1 MGAWGTGPF
10 ENDDALDLIGEINES
25 EPDDVVELLS
35 DILTVP
41 EPDDDLDE
49 VEGTEAYAAAAL
61 LAAKLERLEVSS
73 PDILDAVSKIPT
85 DVVGAL
91 LPDART
97 MLTRILGEN
106 SEFAE
111 LWIESGRLE
120 KIRGEI
126 GKIQRAL
133 R

>member
-10 ENDDALDLIGEINES
+10 ENDDALDLVGEINDS
-25 EPDDVVELLS
+25 EPDAVAELLS
-35 DILTVP
+35 DILDVP
-41 EPDDDLDE
+41 DPDEEMDE
-49 VEGTEAYAAAAL
+49 VDGTEAYAVAAL
-61 LAAKLERLEVSS
+61 LAAKLERLEVTS
-73 PDILDAVSKIPT
+73 PDVLDAVSKIPT
-85 DVVGAL
+85 EVVGAL
-91 LPDART
+91 LPNART

-111 LWIESGRLE
+111 MWIESGRLE

>member
-10 ENDDALDLIGEINES
+10 ENDDALDLVGEINDS
-25 EPDDVVELLS
+25 EPDAVAELLT
-35 DILTVP
+35 DILSVP
-41 EPDDDLDE
+41 EPDEDIDE
-49 VEGTEAYAAAAL
+49 VDGTEAYAAAAL
-61 LAAKLERLEVSS
+61 LAAKLDRIEVSS
-73 PDILDAVSKIPT
+73 PDIVDAVSKIPT
-85 DVVGAL
+85 EVVGAL
-91 LPDART
+91 LPNARM
-97 MLTRILGEN
+97 MLTRILGAN

-120 KIRGEI
+120 KIRGEL

>member
-10 ENDDALDLIGEINES
+10 ENDDALDLIGEINDS
-25 EPDDVVELLS
+25 DPDAVAELLS
-35 DILTVP
+35 EILSVP
-41 EPDDDLDE
+41 DPKDDLDE
-49 VEGTEAYAAAAL
+49 VDGTEAYAAAAL
-61 LAAKLERLEVSS
+61 LAAKLERLEISS
-73 PDILDAVSKIPT
+73 PDVLDAVSKIPT

-91 LPDART
+91 LPGART

>member
-10 ENDDALDLIGEINES
+10 DNDDALDLVGEINDS
-25 EPDDVVELLS
+25 DPDAVVELLT

-41 EPDDDLDE
+41 DPDDDLDE
-49 VEGTEAYAAAAL
+49 VDGTEAYAAAAL

-73 PDILDAVSKIPT
+73 PDVLDAVSKIPT
-85 DVVGAL
+85 DIVGAL

>member
-1 MGAWGTGPF
+1 MSAWGTGPF
-10 ENDDALDLIGEINES
+10 ENDDALDLVGEINDS
-25 EPDDVVELLS
+25 EPDAVPELLS
-35 DILTVP
+35 EILSVP
-41 EPDDDLDE
+41 EAGEEMDE

-61 LAAKLERLEVSS
+61 LAAKLGRLEATS
-73 PDILDAVSKIPT
+73 PDVLDALEKIPT
-85 DVVGAL
+85 DIVGVL
-91 LPDART
+91 LPDARA
-97 MLTRILGEN
+97 MLTRILGDG

>member
-1 MGAWGTGPF
+1 MSAWGTGPF
-10 ENDDALDLIGEINES
+10 DNDDALDLIGEINDS
-25 EPDDVVELLS
+25 EPDAVAELLS
-35 DILTVP
+35 EVLSVP
-41 EPDDDLDE
+41 DAGDEMDE

-61 LAAKLERLEVSS
+61 LAAKLGRLEATS
-73 PDILDAVSKIPT
+73 PDVLDALEKIPT
-85 DVVGAL
+85 HSVGVL
-91 LPDART
+91 LPNART
-97 MLTRILGEN
+97 MLTRILGDG

>member
-1 MGAWGTGPF
+1 MSAWGTGPF
-10 ENDDALDLIGEINES
+10 ENDDALDLVSEINDS
-25 EPDDVVELLS
+25 QPDEIADLLT
-35 DILTVP
+35 DILSLTDQD
-41 EPDDDLDE
+41 EDIDE
-49 VEGTEAYAAAAL
+49 VEGYEAFAACAL
-61 LAAKLERLEVSS
+61 LGIKLERLEADQ
-73 PDILDAVSKIPT
+73 PDVLDAVAKIPT
-85 DVVGAL
+85 EIVGAL
-91 LPDART
+91 LPNART
-97 MLTRILGEN
+97 MLTRILDDN

>member
-1 MGAWGTGPF
+1 MSAWGMGPF
-10 ENDDALDLIGEINES
+10 ENDDALDLVGEINDSTPDEIADLLTDVLSVPDQDES
-25 EPDDVVELLS
+25 
-35 DILTVP
+35 
-41 EPDDDLDE
+41 LDE
-49 VEGTEAYAAAAL
+49 VDGYEAFAACAL
-61 LAAKLERLEVSS
+61 LGVKLGRLESDQ
-73 PDILDAVSKIPT
+73 PDVLDAVAKIPT
-85 DVVGAL
+85 ESVGAL
-91 LPDART
+91 LPDARQ

>member
-1 MGAWGTGPF
+1 M
-10 ENDDALDLIGEINES
+10 
-25 EPDDVVELLS
+25 LS
-35 DILTVP
+35 DILSVP
-41 EPDDDLDE
+41 DADDDLDE
-49 VEGTEAYAAAAL
+49 LDGTEAYAAAAL
-61 LAAKLERLEVSS
+61 LAAKLDRLEVSS

-85 DVVGAL
+85 DAVGAL
-91 LPDART
+91 LPDARA

>member
-10 ENDDALDLIGEINES
+10 ENDDALDLVGEINDS
-25 EPDDVVELLS
+25 EPDAVGELLT
-35 DILTVP
+35 DILDVP
-41 EPDDDLDE
+41 DPDEEMDE
-49 VEGTEAYAAAAL
+49 VDGTEAYAVAAL
-61 LAAKLERLEVSS
+61 LAAKLERLEVTS
-73 PDILDAVSKIPT
+73 PDVLDAVSKIPT
-85 DVVGAL
+85 EVVGAL
-91 LPDART
+91 LPNART

>member
-10 ENDDALDLIGEINES
+10 ENDDAMDLVGEINDS
-25 EPDDVVELLS
+25 EPDAVAELLT

-41 EPDDDLDE
+41 DPDEDLDE
-49 VEGTEAYAAAAL
+49 IDGTEAYAVAAL

-73 PDILDAVSKIPT
+73 PDVIDAVSKIPT
-85 DVVGAL
+85 EVVGAL
-91 LPDART
+91 LPNART
-97 MLTRILGEN
+97 MMTRILGDN

>member
-1 MGAWGTGPF
+1 MSAWGTGPF
-10 ENDDALDLIGEINES
+10 DNDDALDLIGEINDS
-25 EPDDVVELLS
+25 EPDAVAELLS
-35 DILTVP
+35 DILSVP
-41 EPDDDLDE
+41 DAGEEMDE

-61 LAAKLERLEVSS
+61 LAAKLGRLEVSS
-73 PDILDAVSKIPT
+73 PDILDALEKIPT
-85 DVVGAL
+85 DSVGVL
-91 LPDART
+91 LPDARA
-97 MLTRILGEN
+97 MLTRILGDG

-126 GKIQRAL
+126 GKIKQAL

>member
-10 ENDDALDLIGEINES
+10 ENDDALDLVGEINDA
-25 EPDDVVELLS
+25 EPDAVAELLS
-35 DILTVP
+35 DILSVP
-41 EPDDDLDE
+41 DADDDLDE
-49 VEGTEAYAAAAL
+49 LDGTEAYAAAAL
-61 LAAKLERLEVSS
+61 LAAKLDRLEVSS
-73 PDILDAVSKIPT
+73 PDILAAVSKIPT
-85 DVVGAL
+85 DAVGAL
-91 LPDART
+91 LPDARA

>member
-1 MGAWGTGPF
+1 MSAWGTGPF
-10 ENDDALDLIGEINES
+10 ENDDALDLVGEINDS
-25 EPDDVVELLS
+25 EPDAVAELLS
-35 DILTVP
+35 DILSVP
-41 EPDDDLDE
+41 ESGDELDE

-61 LAAKLERLEVSS
+61 LAAKLGRLEFSS
-73 PDILDAVSKIPT
+73 PDVLDALAKIPT
-85 DVVGAL
+85 DSVGAL

-97 MLTRILGEN
+97 MLIRILGEG

>member
-1 MGAWGTGPF
+1 MSAWGTGPF
-10 ENDDALDLIGEINES
+10 DNDDAVDLIGEINDS
-25 EPDDVVELLS
+25 EPDAVAELLT
-35 DILTVP
+35 DILSP
-41 EPDDDLDE
+41 PDKGDELDE
-49 VEGTEAYAAAAL
+49 VEGTEAYAASAL
-61 LAAKLERLEVSS
+61 LAAKLGRLEYSS
-73 PDILDAVSKIPT
+73 PDVIDALAKIPT
-85 DVVGAL
+85 DSVGAL
-91 LPDART
+91 LPDARM
-97 MLTRILGEN
+97 MLTRILGEG

>member
-1 MGAWGTGPF
+1 MSAWGTGPF
-10 ENDDALDLIGEINES
+10 ENDDALDLVGEINDS
-25 EPDDVVELLS
+25 EPDAVAELLT
-35 DILTVP
+35 DILSVP
-41 EPDDDLDE
+41 DTDEELDE

-73 PDILDAVSKIPT
+73 PDVLDAVSKIPT
-85 DVVGAL
+85 EVVGAL
-91 LPDART
+91 LPDARS
-97 MLTRILGEN
+97 MLTRILGTN

>member
-1 MGAWGTGPF
+1 MSAWGTGPF
-10 ENDDALDLIGEINES
+10 ENDDALDLVGEINDS
-25 EPDDVVELLS
+25 EPDAVAELLT
-35 DILTVP
+35 DILSVP
-41 EPDDDLDE
+41 NTDEELDE

-73 PDILDAVSKIPT
+73 PDVLDAVSKIPT
-85 DVVGAL
+85 EVVGAL
-91 LPDART
+91 LPDARS
-97 MLTRILGEN
+97 MLTRILGTN

>member
-10 ENDDALDLIGEINES
+10 ENDDALDLVGEINDS
-25 EPDDVVELLS
+25 EPDAVAELLT
-35 DILTVP
+35 DILDVP
-41 EPDDDLDE
+41 DPDEEMDE
-49 VEGTEAYAAAAL
+49 VDGTEAYAVAAL
-61 LAAKLERLEVSS
+61 LAAKLERLEVTS
-73 PDILDAVSKIPT
+73 PDVLDAVSKIPT
-85 DVVGAL
+85 EVVGAL
-91 LPDART
+91 LPNART